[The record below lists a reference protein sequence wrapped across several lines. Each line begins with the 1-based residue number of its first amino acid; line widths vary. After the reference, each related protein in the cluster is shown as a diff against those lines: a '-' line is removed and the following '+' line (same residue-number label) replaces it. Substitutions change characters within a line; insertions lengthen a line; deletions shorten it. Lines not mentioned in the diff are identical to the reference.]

1 MTLHRTSANGKER
14 VRIQAQREA
23 IEARARNL
31 APFQPQTDMH
41 RKAIRD
47 RLETRRIE
55 KEGGEW

>member
-23 IEARARNL
+23 IEARARQL
-31 APFQPQTDMH
+31 APFQPQTDLH

-55 KEGGEW
+55 KEEDKW

>member
-14 VRIQAQREA
+14 VRIQTQSAA
-23 IEARARNL
+23 IEARTRQL
-31 APFQPQTDMH
+31 IPFQPQTDLH

-55 KEGGEW
+55 KEADEW

>member
-1 MTLHRTSANGKER
+1 MSLHRTSSNGKER
-14 VRIQAQREA
+14 VRIQTQRAA
-23 IEARARNL
+23 IEARARHL
-31 APFQPQTDMH
+31 APFQPQTDLH

>member
-23 IEARARNL
+23 IEARARQL
-31 APFQPQTDMH
+31 IPFQPKADPH

-55 KEGGEW
+55 KEADKW